1 VGLDTRVGV
10 WTLGADA
17 QLAGDRYDAA
27 ANTTLLPG
35 YVLLNLTAS
44 RPVARDWTFLARV
57 DNLLDKSYMLA
68 STYAT
73 AGQSVFVSLTW
84 APR

>member
-1 VGLDTRVGV
+1 
-10 WTLGADA
+10 
-17 QLAGDRYDAA
+17 
-27 ANTTLLPG
+27 
-35 YVLLNLTAS
+35 
-44 RPVARDWTFLARV
+44 
-57 DNLLDKSYMLA
+57 LDKSYMLA